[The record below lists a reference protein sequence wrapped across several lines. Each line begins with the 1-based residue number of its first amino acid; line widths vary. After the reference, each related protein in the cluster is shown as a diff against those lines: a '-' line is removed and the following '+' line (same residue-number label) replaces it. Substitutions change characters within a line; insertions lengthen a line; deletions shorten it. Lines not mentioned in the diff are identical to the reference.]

1 LEITVRPVLNRFLP
15 IILTACSFAALAIGN
30 CQPTPASTEPTSA
43 AGGSFPPAVQSAGV
57 EADFASTPATAIKPR
72 QTITISISVY
82 ILDDD
87 DSGELSSTRTVEQ
100 LADVYEKANQIWAK
114 TGIVL
119 EVQTIQRVTVPP
131 SYLQSIATQDFRRF
145 FAGAGD
151 EFYIPNP
158 SLLNGFYVRNIGG
171 PNGITPVGTPVFF
184 VTDTPSV
191 HHERVTSHEI
201 GHILGLHHTMADAD
215 RLMYPGTN
223 DIELTEEEIIV
234 ARYVAQGLLAGVR

>member
-1 LEITVRPVLNRFLP
+1 
-15 IILTACSFAALAIGN
+15 LAIGN

-43 AGGSFPPAVQSAGV
+43 AGKTVSPAVQSTGAA
-57 EADFASTPATAIKPR
+57 ADFASTPATAIKPR
-72 QTITISISVY
+72 QTITIPISVY
-82 ILDDD
+82 ILDD

-114 TGIVL
+114 AGIVL
-119 EVQTIQRVTVPP
+119 EVQTIQRVMVPP
-131 SYLQSIATQDFRRF
+131 SYLQAIATQDFRRF
-145 FAGAGD
+145 FAGAAD

-158 SLLNGFYVRNIGG
+158 SLLNGFYARNIGG
-171 PNGITPVGTPVFF
+171 PNGITPAGTPVFF

-223 DIELTEEEIIV
+223 GIELTEEEIIV
-234 ARYVAQGLLAGVR
+234 ARYVAQGLLAGIR